1 MHLNAETA
9 AGLSPFLTYE
19 PFYELTEKPFS
30 LASDP
35 AFFYKSAAH
44 RAAFDALGAGI
55 RRREGLIV
63 LSGEIGTG
71 KTTLCRAVLSQLDR
85 KTFST
90 FVPDP
95 FVTREDLLKMLL
107 IGFGVASVAD
117 INGGRLQAASRQD
130 LSYPLYEFLDSLVP
144 LQAFAVLVIDEA
156 QNLSLGVMEE
166 IRILAELEKREKL
179 LQVVL
184 VGQPEL
190 RDHLRLP
197 QMRQVEQRVTVRC
210 ELSPLAFGDVIEY
223 VNHRLAVAAARPGGV
238 AFTGG
243 ALEAVCLASGGV
255 PRLINLVCDRAL
267 QRGFDARLKTIDRDT
282 VTAAVRDLGLGE
294 PRMTAEATPG
304 ARRAAAALR
313 RQGGHGRCAPAGR
326 RGRVPDRAAARRQGD
341 AARHTRRRHGHGGF
355 RARSRPPAR
364 GRDPESPRGVRQR
377 ARRSGRPP
385 AVRAVQPVRAVP
397 EPASRGIFWTLARAF
412 GLTTAALGIAIGAG
426 VLDTRAAVN
435 RLAPNTPAPPPASPD
450 RAAVY
455 AASAAPVTDA
465 LSAALADGRAHEP
478 DAYSVLVATFHE
490 RPAANSVVAELTGAG
505 YRAHWAE
512 VRSDADAQQQV
523 FVTGYGTLED
533 ALGAVTRLRQRPAAA
548 GGAAVPGAGRRPLR
562 RRHGFEPALSAH
574 GAGLRSYRAL
584 DADGLRSR
592 SCSTSS

>member
-1 MHLNAETA
+1 VHLNAETA
-9 AGLSPFLTYE
+9 AGLSAFLTYE

-210 ELSPLAFGDVIEY
+210 ELSPLAFGDVVEY

-267 QRGFDARLKTIDRDT
+267 QRGFAARLKTIDRDT

-294 PRMTAEATPG
+294 PRMTADAP
-304 ARRAAAALR
+304 RALDVL
-313 RQGGHGRCAPAGR
+313 PL
-326 RGRVPDRAAARRQGD
+326 PFDDRTDTD
-341 AARHTRRRHGHGGF
+341 AAPLPDGVAGF
-355 RARSRPPAR
+355 RSEPPHDVKVTPPVTPDAGTGMAAFEPEVARPPAAETPNPLAEF
-364 GRDPESPRGVRQR
+364 DSEPEGPVG
-377 ARRSGRPP
+377 PP
-385 AVRAVQPVRAVP
+385 EPVRAVPKPVRAVP

-426 VLDTRAAVN
+426 VLDTRAAID

-512 VRSDADAQQQV
+512 VRIDADAQQQV

-548 GGAAVPGAGRRPLR
+548 GARLFQAPGAGRFTVAR
-562 RRHGFEPALSAH
+562 G
-574 GAGLRSYRAL
+574 
-584 DADGLRSR
+584 
-592 SCSTSS
+592 SSPR

>member
-1 MHLNAETA
+1 MNAHA
-9 AGLSPFLTYE
+9 DRGGADAPFLTYE
-19 PFYELTEKPFS
+19 PFYGLTEKPFS

-71 KTTLCRAVLSQLDR
+71 KTTLCRAVLAQLDR

-95 FVTREDLLKMLL
+95 FVTREDLLKTLL
-107 IGFGVASVAD
+107 VGFGVVSVTD
-117 INGGRLQAASRQD
+117 LNGGRLQGASRQD

-190 RDHLRLP
+190 RDNLRLP

-210 ELSPLAFGDVIEY
+210 DLSPLSFGEVIEY
-223 VNHRLAVAAARPGGV
+223 VNHRLAVAAAQPGSV

-243 ALEAVCLASGGV
+243 ALEAVHLASGGV

-267 QRGFDARLKTIDRDT
+267 QRAFDLRRKTIDRDT
-282 VTAAVRDLGLGE
+282 V
-294 PRMTAEATPG
+294 
-304 ARRAAAALR
+304 AAAARDLDLGDR
-313 RQGGHGRCAPAGR
+313 PPAEVTSRLDDVLPLPFDDDTQGAGAAAPAHAFLTEETGD
-326 RGRVPDRAAARRQGD
+326 VPPAVPATAPAAAADD
-341 AARHTRRRHGHGGF
+341 AGSGTAAFVPESSLPHMPAATPANPLAEFDSEPETPPDTPDVRTPLLS
-355 RARSRPPAR
+355 AAAPPAR
-364 GRDPESPRGVRQR
+364 GV
-377 ARRSGRPP
+377 
-385 AVRAVQPVRAVP
+385 
-397 EPASRGIFWTLARAF
+397 FWMLARAV
-412 GLTTAALGIAIGAG
+412 GLATAGLGIAVGAG
-426 VLDTRAAVN
+426 VLDTRAALD
-435 RLAPNTPAPPPASPD
+435 RLVPVAAPAPPPSPD
-450 RAAVY
+450 RTVALAGT
-455 AASAAPVTDA
+455 ALPVADT
-465 LSAALADGRAHEP
+465 LTAALTDGRAHEP
-478 DAYSVLVATFHE
+478 DAYSVLVANLRDRT
-490 RPAANSVVAELTGAG
+490 AAEGLVAELAATG

-512 VRSDADAQQQV
+512 VRSDDEARQQV
-523 FVTGYGTLED
+523 FVNGYGTLED
-533 ALGAVTRLRQRPAAA
+533 ALGVVTRLRQRPSTADAWIFQLP
-548 GGAAVPGAGRRPLR
+548 GAARRI
-562 RRHGFEPALSAH
+562 
-574 GAGLRSYRAL
+574 
-584 DADGLRSR
+584 DAR
-592 SCSTSS
+592 

>member
-1 MHLNAETA
+1 MNLDADSAE
-9 AGLSPFLTYE
+9 GLSPFLTYE
-19 PFYELTEKPFS
+19 PFYGLSEKPFS

-44 RAAFDALGAGI
+44 RAAFEALDAGI

-95 FVTREDLLKMLL
+95 FVTREDLLKTLL

-117 INGGRLQAASRQD
+117 VNGGRLHGASRQD

-190 RDHLRLP
+190 RDNLRLP

-210 ELSPLAFGDVIEY
+210 ELAPLAFGDVIEY
-223 VNHRLAVAAARPGGV
+223 VNHRLAVAATQPGSV

-243 ALEAVCLASGGV
+243 ALEAVCLATGGV

-267 QRGFDARLKTIDRDT
+267 QRSFEARLKTIDRET
-282 VTAAVRDLGLGE
+282 VSAAVRDLDLGE
-294 PRMTAEATPG
+294 RRIVPETALAVDVLPLPFDDAPDAGAPAKGGVTAFLAEQPREVKVVPPGREPATGTGAFQPEAGPAQAPEVTNALAEFDSEPEGRTDTKESEH
-304 ARRAAAALR
+304 ALR
-313 RQGGHGRCAPAGR
+313 
-326 RGRVPDRAAARRQGD
+326 
-341 AARHTRRRHGHGGF
+341 
-355 RARSRPPAR
+355 
-364 GRDPESPRGVRQR
+364 
-377 ARRSGRPP
+377 
-385 AVRAVQPVRAVP
+385 QPV
-397 EPASRGIFWTLARAF
+397 SSGLFWTLARAF
-412 GLTTAALGIAIGAG
+412 GLATAALGIAIAAG
-426 VLDTRAAVN
+426 VLDTRAAFDLV
-435 RLAPNTPAPPPASPD
+435 APNSSPVLPAAPD
-450 RAAVY
+450 R
-455 AASAAPVTDA
+455 TDA
-465 LSAALADGRAHEP
+465 HAGSAVTAVDALTAALADARAHEP
-478 DAYSVLVATFHE
+478 DAYAVLVATFHD
-490 RPAANSVVAELTGAG
+490 RPTADGVVAELAAAG
-505 YRAHWAE
+505 YRVHWAE
-512 VRSDADAQQQV
+512 VRSDDDAQQQV
-523 FVTGYGTLED
+523 FVNGYGTLED
-533 ALGAVTRLRQRPAAA
+533 ALGTVTRLRQRA
-548 GGAAVPGAGRRPLR
+548 GGTGVRLLQAPGAGRR
-562 RRHGFEPALSAH
+562 F
-574 GAGLRSYRAL
+574 
-584 DADGLRSR
+584 DGLTG
-592 SCSTSS
+592 TSAR

>member
-9 AGLSPFLTYE
+9 AGLSAFLTYE

-210 ELSPLAFGDVIEY
+210 ELSPLACRRR
-223 VNHRLAVAAARPGGV
+223 HRIRQPPPCRRRGTPRRRGLHGRGARGRVSRLRRGPPPHQSGVRPRPAARLRRAAEDHRSRHGHRGRARPGPGR
-238 AFTGG
+238 TPDDG
-243 ALEAVCLASGGV
+243 
-255 PRLINLVCDRAL
+255 
-267 QRGFDARLKTIDRDT
+267 RGD
-282 VTAAVRDLGLGE
+282 
-294 PRMTAEATPG
+294 PG

-313 RQGGHGRCAPAGR
+313 RQGGHGRS
-326 RGRVPDRAAARRQGD
+326 VPWR
-341 AARHTRRRHGHGGF
+341 GF
-355 RARSRPPAR
+355 RTEPPHDVKVTPPATPDAGTGMAAFEPEVARPPAA
-364 GRDPESPRGVRQR
+364 DTPNPLAEFDSEPEGPVG
-377 ARRSGRPP
+377 PP
-385 AVRAVQPVRAVP
+385 EPVRAVP
-397 EPASRGIFWTLARAF
+397 TARA
-412 GLTTAALGIAIGAG
+412 
-426 VLDTRAAVN
+426 VPSRHRAAYSG
-435 RLAPNTPAPPPASPD
+435 PW
-450 RAAVY
+450 RAR
-455 AASAAPVTDA
+455 SA
-465 LSAALADGRAHEP
+465 
-478 DAYSVLVATFHE
+478 
-490 RPAANSVVAELTGAG
+490 
-505 YRAHWAE
+505 
-512 VRSDADAQQQV
+512 
-523 FVTGYGTLED
+523 
-533 ALGAVTRLRQRPAAA
+533 
-548 GGAAVPGAGRRPLR
+548 
-562 RRHGFEPALSAH
+562 
-574 GAGLRSYRAL
+574 
-584 DADGLRSR
+584 
-592 SCSTSS
+592 

>member
-1 MHLNAETA
+1 MHLNAEPA
-9 AGLSPFLTYE
+9 AALSPFLTYE
-19 PFYELTEKPFS
+19 PFYDLTEKPFS

-44 RAAFDALGAGI
+44 RTAFDALGAGI

-117 INGGRLQAASRQD
+117 VNGGRLQAASRQD

-223 VNHRLAVAAARPGGV
+223 VNHRLAVAAARAGGV

-243 ALEAVCLASGGV
+243 ALEAVCLASRGV

-267 QRGFDARLKTIDRDT
+267 QRGFDARLKTIDRET

-294 PRMTAEATPG
+294 PRMTAEATPAVDVLPLPFDDRTDTDTTPLLEG
-304 ARRAAAALR
+304 VAEFRTEPPPDVKVTPPVAPEAATGMAAFEPEVARPPAAAAPNPLAEFDSEPE
-313 RQGGHGRCAPAGR
+313 GPAS
-326 RGRVPDRAAARRQGD
+326 VP
-341 AARHTRRRHGHGGF
+341 
-355 RARSRPPAR
+355 
-364 GRDPESPRGVRQR
+364 
-377 ARRSGRPP
+377 
-385 AVRAVQPVRAVP
+385 QPVRAAP
-397 EPASRGIFWTLARAF
+397 EPASRGLFWTLARAF

-426 VLDTRAAVN
+426 VLDTRAAVD

-450 RAAVY
+450 RGAVS

-478 DAYSVLVATFHE
+478 DAYSVVVATFHE

-523 FVTGYGTLED
+523 FVTGYGTLEE

-548 GGAAVPGAGRRPLR
+548 AARLFQVPGA
-562 RRHGFEPALSAH
+562 
-574 GAGLRSYRAL
+574 
-584 DADGLRSR
+584 SR
-592 SCSTSS
+592 SAVATDSSPR